1 MENSVIDSS
10 GSINNSRNLGRLK
23 IAGLAASIAG
33 IGIFVYFVYSVGLS
47 TVIEGVS
54 GIGVGGF
61 ALILGIYLLKLFTRA
76 VAWSMTVYGPYK
88 IRIKDTF
95 PAVVIG
101 EALSTVLP
109 MGILISGTA
118 KAIAVRKKVPLVV
131 GLSSVAT
138 ENLFYSLVT
147 GSFICAGTLL
157 FLRQYDIPPAFG
169 VLVDAVLAVIVAAM
183 IIGAVMVLRQWH
195 WVSGICN
202 WIYDRGFLTRVLRNG
217 RLHVRMFENLIYGFY
232 RAHPGRFLPLCGLQI
247 MFHAFGILEVWFIL
261 TRIANNIPAA
271 STAFFLESMSRLVTF
286 VFKLVPFL
294 IGIDEASAEFVV
306 ESLGIAVGI
315 GVTFAIVRKGRVI
328 FWALIGF
335 LLILKRGLTLREV
348 QEIREAGIE
357 TG

>member
-1 MENSVIDSS
+1 MENSETDSS
-10 GSINNSRNLGRLK
+10 RSTNQARNIGRLK
-23 IAGLAASIAG
+23 IAGVTASIAG
-33 IGIFVYFVYSVGLS
+33 IGVFVYFVYSVGVN
-47 TVIEGVS
+47 TIIEGVS
-54 GIGVGGF
+54 AIGIGGF
-61 ALILGIYLLKLFTRA
+61 AFILAIYMLKLLTRA
-76 VAWSMTVYGPYK
+76 VAWSMTVYEPYK
-88 IRIKDTF
+88 IPIKDTF

-118 KAIAVRKKVPLVV
+118 KAIAVRKKLPLVV

-147 GSFICAGTLL
+147 GLFVCAGTLL
-157 FLRQYDIPPAFG
+157 FIRRYEIPVAFEF
-169 VLVDAVLAVIVAAM
+169 LVDAVLGVIVLA
-183 IIGAVMVLRQWH
+183 IIFGTIMVLRQWH

-202 WIYDRGFLTRVLRNG
+202 WIYEHGILKRLLRNG

-247 MFHAFGILEVWFIL
+247 LFHGLGILEVWFIL
-261 TRIANNIPAA
+261 SRIANNIPAV

-306 ESLGIAVGI
+306 ESLAVTAGI
-315 GVTFAIVRKGRVI
+315 GVTFAIIRKGRVI

-335 LLILKRGLTLREV
+335 VLILKRGLTLREV
-348 QEIREAGIE
+348 REIREAGIE